1 MGEIMSRGPRTR
13 YVRTVM
19 ILAVGCASV
28 MSPNHLE
35 GNEQEEPKLRLRA
48 NPTVA
53 FVPATILFIAELR
66 GGDDDYQ
73 DLYCVT
79 VEWDWDDDTRSEST
93 PDCDPYE
100 AGVSRIKR
108 RYTTRHTFD
117 IGGRYDIR
125 VRLKQRDK
133 VVATANIGLQLRGG
147 F

>member
-1 MGEIMSRGPRTR
+1 MSAFPGSRGLRV
-13 YVRTVM
+13 VRMLSTLGVM
-19 ILAVGCASV
+19 GLLVV
-28 MSPNHLE
+28 LPNHLAA
-35 GNEQEEPKLRLRA
+35 NEPEEPKLRLRA
-48 NPTVA
+48 NPTIA
-53 FVPATILFIAELR
+53 FVPANILFVAELR
-66 GGDDDYQ
+66 GGDDDYR

-100 AGVSRIKR
+100 PGVSRIQR

-133 VVATANIGLQLRGG
+133 VVATAKAILQVRGG

>member
-1 MGEIMSRGPRTR
+1 MNGWFDARF
-13 YVRTVM
+13 VRTLMMVTVCGS
-19 ILAVGCASV
+19 LVAL
-28 MSPNHLE
+28 PHHLDGKE
-35 GNEQEEPKLRLRA
+35 PEEPELRLRA

-53 FVPATILFIAELR
+53 FVPASILFIAELR
-66 GGDDDYQ
+66 GGDDDYR

-100 AGVSRIKR
+100 PGVSRIQR
-108 RYTTRHTFD
+108 RHTVRHSFD

-133 VVATANIGLQLRGG
+133 VVATAKIGIQLRGG